1 MKNKEQ
7 IKISFLSRKKVIDD
21 LRKLK
26 NDKFFFLLKKEKEK
40 EKNCDIQ
47 F

>member
-26 NDKFFFLLKKEKEK
+26 NDKFFFLLKKEKET
-40 EKNCDIQ
+40 NCDIQ